1 MESITN
7 PPINLGVSEK
17 QKILSKF
24 CIVQNIKV
32 AVFSPSF
39 CEITLFL
46 GIRFRC
52 LRNLAS
58 EDPIAFCPKMRRGES
73 HERTHNETNDMQT
86 RQERRAC
93 LLSQRARE
101 AEPIITTHMN
111 PPQQTHRSCA
121 IFSASHS
128 KLGSGLPPSLLPSSS
143 YVAGE
148 KKQQR

>member
-1 MESITN
+1 MQNLDLLLFRHTACTTVHQV
-7 PPINLGVSEK
+7 PVPI
-17 QKILSKF
+17 
-24 CIVQNIKV
+24 
-32 AVFSPSF
+32 
-39 CEITLFL
+39 
-46 GIRFRC
+46 
-52 LRNLAS
+52 RNLAY

-93 LLSQRARE
+93 LLLSQRARE

-111 PPQQTHRSCA
+111 SPQQTHRSCA

-128 KLGSGLPPSLLPSSS
+128 KLGSGIPPSILPSSS

-148 KKQQR
+148 KKQRR